1 MSVRDRRGFLI
12 YFGRFDLFRRFGEV
26 NARIVVKAP
35 KADLRLSYR
44 KALECSLA
52 AALLVVIVTLRFL
65 PVYDDEGRIIPDVQ
79 EIVQLEDIDQT
90 RQDQLPPPPPRPAI
104 PIEVPAD
111 ETLQDVTI
119 ASTELDL
126 AQELPPP
133 PPRVQWNEE
142 EFFVAVEEMPQIIGG
157 MEAVLEHLVY
167 PDLAL
172 RANVSGTVFVLV
184 YVDEKGNV
192 VKTEVAK
199 GIGAGCD
206 EAAQRAIEQVK
217 FIPGKQRGKPLKV
230 RIMIPMKF
238 QICA

>member
-1 MSVRDRRGFLI
+1 MSVGNRREFLN
-12 YFGRFDLFRRFGEV
+12 YSGRFDVFRRFGEV
-26 NARIVVKAP
+26 NARIVMKAP
-35 KADLRLSYR
+35 KADLRLGYK
-44 KALECSLA
+44 KALESSLA
-52 AALLVVIVTLRFL
+52 AALLVAIVTLRLL
-65 PVYDDEGRIIPDVQ
+65 PVYNDESRIIPHAQ
-79 EIVQLEDIDQT
+79 EIVQLEDIEQT
-90 RQDQLPPPPPRPAI
+90 RQEQLPPPPPRHAI

-111 ETLQDVTI
+111 ETLEDVTI

-133 PPRVQWNEE
+133 GVEWNEE

-157 MEAVLEHLVY
+157 MEAVLQHLVY

-172 RANVSGTVFVLV
+172 RADVSGTVFVLV

-217 FIPGKQRGKPLKV
+217 FTPGKQRGKPLKV
-230 RIMIPMKF
+230 RVMIPMTF
-238 QICA
+238 QICV

>member
-1 MSVRDRRGFLI
+1 MSVGNRREFLN
-12 YFGRFDLFRRFGEV
+12 YSGRFDVFRRFGEV
-26 NARIVVKAP
+26 NARIVMKAP
-35 KADLRLSYR
+35 KADLRLSYK
-44 KALECSLA
+44 KALESSLA
-52 AALLVVIVTLRFL
+52 AALLVAIVTLRLL
-65 PVYDDEGRIIPDVQ
+65 PVYNDESRIIPHAQ
-79 EIVQLEDIDQT
+79 EIVQLEDIEQT
-90 RQDQLPPPPPRPAI
+90 RQEQLPPPPPRPAI

-111 ETLQDVTI
+111 ETLEDVTI

-133 PPRVQWNEE
+133 HVGWNEE
-142 EFFVAVEEMPQIIGG
+142 GFFVSVEEMPQIIGG
-157 MEAVLEHLVY
+157 MEEVLKHLVY

-217 FIPGKQRGKPLKV
+217 FTPGKQRGKPLKV
-230 RIMIPMKF
+230 RVMIPMTF
-238 QICA
+238 QICV